1 MNSPLDTG
9 TGAISAAAIL
19 AFSFGGVT
27 TASFVLGAAC
37 FVVGSISR
45 CGLKI
50 ASAIEKNEPPHVGSC
65 ISALSVSPM
74 LAAFASMATFFAAH
88 IVGFEGD
95 AAIGLLLALAGFR
108 GPEGIQSLAD
118 FVSKIIPEKLGG
130 PAKPKEPKP

>member
-27 TASFVLGAAC
+27 TASFMLGTGC

-50 ASAIEKNEPPHVGSC
+50 ASAVERGEPPKVGAALA
-65 ISALSVSPM
+65 ALSVAPM
-74 LAAFASMATFFAAH
+74 LAAFASMSTFFAAH
-88 IVGFEGD
+88 IIGFEGD
-95 AAIGLLLALAGFR
+95 AAIGLLLALTGFR
-108 GPEGIQSLAD
+108 GAEGIQGLVLL
-118 FVSKIIPEKLGG
+118 VSKAIPEKLGG
-130 PAKPKEPKP
+130 GKAQEPKP